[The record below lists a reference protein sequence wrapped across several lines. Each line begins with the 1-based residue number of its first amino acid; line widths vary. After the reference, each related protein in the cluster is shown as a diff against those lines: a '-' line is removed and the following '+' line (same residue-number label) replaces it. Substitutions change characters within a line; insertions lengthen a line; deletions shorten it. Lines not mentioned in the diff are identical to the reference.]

1 MAVLDTPV
9 AFGCMGDPDET
20 VETRLVFLFGITDP
34 SYQTAVLRKFSNIFQ
49 DDGIMNELLEIDK
62 PEAMIQKMKEL
73 LEEYLII

>member
-1 MAVLDTPV
+1 M
-9 AFGCMGDPDET
+9 
-20 VETRLVFLFGITDP
+20 
-34 SYQTAVLRKFSNIFQ
+34 RKFSNIFQ